1 MLAGRIGMDPFEFR
15 YINVAREGDTCTTS
29 VPYREYPMR
38 AMMDMLAPRTTGRP
52 WKRPGGKHAGS
63 TGAAWALRGAGITSQ
78 KCRIARKSIWS

>member
-38 AMMDMLAPRTTGRP
+38 AMMDMLRPHYRKAVEKARAESTPEHRRGVGCVGRVSRL
-52 WKRPGGKHAGS
+52 KSAV
-63 TGAAWALRGAGITSQ
+63 
-78 KCRIARKSIWS
+78 ARKSIWS